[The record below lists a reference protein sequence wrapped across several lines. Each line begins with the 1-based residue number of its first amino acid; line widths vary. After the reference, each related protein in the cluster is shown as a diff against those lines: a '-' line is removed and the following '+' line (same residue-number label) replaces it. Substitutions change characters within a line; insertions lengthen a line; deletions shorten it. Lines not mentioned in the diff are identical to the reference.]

1 MVDLELY
8 RAQIGIFQSKIIRI
22 RKSDKC
28 SSTTMTRISLLTF
41 VLFILFV
48 SYVVH
53 YIAQE
58 LRTKPLKGCFSV
70 SYNYESQ
77 LTTNEIWCHG
87 VCWQY
92 ISAANSLCHAIYGN
106 RKNASYKYCAWNCD
120 KGFISENKI
129 DDLKFTIQK
138 YAPHIIGVSEVN
150 IVRNELSQSD
160 SNTVLSTAQVL
171 EKFAIEDYK
180 IFLPDSW
187 LSHNKARVIVYA
199 KEDINV
205 KQIHLDPFSNHL
217 QCINL
222 EVGFGK
228 CKKHFYSFF
237 YREWTPCVSQQSSN
251 QREDLQLIMD
261 NWRNNNI
268 DSRDL
273 ITMGDMNLCAI
284 KMEKQGFEYSGL
296 ANIVKDFEMEE
307 KCTQHGHID
316 Q

>member
-1 MVDLELY
+1 M
-8 RAQIGIFQSKIIRI
+8 KIH
-22 RKSDKC
+22 
-28 SSTTMTRISLLTF
+28 STPYFKKNLSGLT
-41 VLFILFV
+41 
-48 SYVVH
+48 
-53 YIAQE
+53 
-58 LRTKPLKGCFSV
+58 
-70 SYNYESQ
+70 
-77 LTTNEIWCHG
+77 
-87 VCWQY
+87 
-92 ISAANSLCHAIYGN
+92 
-106 RKNASYKYCAWNCD
+106 
-120 KGFISENKI
+120 
-129 DDLKFTIQK
+129 
-138 YAPHIIGVSEVN
+138 
-150 IVRNELSQSD
+150 
-160 SNTVLSTAQVL
+160 QVL

-187 LSHNKARVIVYA
+187 LSHDKARVIVYA

-307 KCTQHGHID
+307 NCTQLVHDYTRFRLVNNELQRSCLDHVYVNCVSKMSALNIIPIGKID
-316 Q
+316 HMGILISKASKEIRFSQRTTLKRVYKCFDEQSFKNDIAQAKLRGDFDRVFASNDENM